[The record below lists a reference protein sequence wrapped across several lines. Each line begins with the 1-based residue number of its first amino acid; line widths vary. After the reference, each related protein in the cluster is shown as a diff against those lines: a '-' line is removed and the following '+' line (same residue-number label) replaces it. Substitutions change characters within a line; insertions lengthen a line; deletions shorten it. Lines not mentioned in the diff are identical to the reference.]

1 MKKTIQISAGRGPV
15 ECCWVV
21 MQVMQK
27 ISKAAKS
34 LKIKTDVVNIEE
46 GPKSGTANSAI
57 LEFEGKELDTFLKD
71 WIGTIQWIQQ
81 SKFRPNHKRKNWF
94 VGIQEIEISDV
105 KIDLKEKDLKYEIF
119 RAGGPGGQHV
129 NKVSTAIRL
138 VHIPTGIIATATES
152 RSQLQNK
159 KHAKERLIQL
169 LQIQKL
175 EEEKRNAQSNWK
187 HHTDLVRGNPV
198 QVLRGK

>member
-15 ECCWVV
+15 ECSWVV
-21 MQVMQK
+21 LQVMQK

-34 LKIKTDVVNIEE
+34 LNIKTNVVNIED
-46 GPKSGTANSAI
+46 GPKSGTANSAV
-57 LEFEGKELDTFLKD
+57 LELEGKEIDAFLKN
-71 WIGTIQWIQQ
+71 WIGTIKWIQQ

-94 VGIQEIEISDV
+94 VGIQEIEMADV
-105 KIDLKEKDLKYEIF
+105 KINLKESDLKYEVF

-129 NKVSTAIRL
+129 NKVSTAIRI
-138 VHIPTGIIATATES
+138 VHIPTGTIATATES

-159 KHAKERLIQL
+159 KHAKERLTQL
-169 LQIQKL
+169 LQIRKL

-198 QVLRGK
+198 QVIKVS

>member
-1 MKKTIQISAGRGPV
+1 MKKTIQISSGRGPL
-15 ECCWVV
+15 ECDWVV
-21 MQVMQK
+21 MQVLQK
-27 ISKAAKS
+27 ISKAAKALNIS
-34 LKIKTDVVNIEE
+34 VDIVNVEK
-46 GPKSGTANSAI
+46 GPKPATAHSVV
-57 LEFEGKELDTFLKD
+57 LSFEGKDLDKFLAE

-94 VGIQEIEISDV
+94 IGIQEIQTANV
-105 KIDLKEKDLKYEIF
+105 KVDLKEQDLKYEIF

-129 NKVSTAIRL
+129 NKVSTAVRI
-138 VHIPTGIIATATES
+138 VHIPSGVVASATES

-169 LQIQKL
+169 MQLQKL

-187 HHTDLVRGNPV
+187 QHTELVRGNPV
-198 QVLRGK
+198 KVFRGK